1 VSLGDATAFGE
12 IVVIA
17 TCKRKHQRGIT
28 RVGEKNFA
36 EKVIIIH
43 HPSSII
49 HHPSSIIHHPSSI
62 IHHPSSIIHHP
73 SSIIVIDITNPFD
86 LSKV

>member
-1 VSLGDATAFGE
+1 MVSLGDATAFGE

-36 EKVIIIH
+36 KKVIII
-43 HPSSII
+43 II
-49 HHPSSIIHHPSSI
+49 
-62 IHHPSSIIHHP
+62 
-73 SSIIVIDITNPFD
+73 IIVDITNPLTFQRFNFQI
-86 LSKV
+86 

>member
-36 EKVIIIH
+36 EKVIII
-43 HPSSII
+43 
-49 HHPSSIIHHPSSI
+49 
-62 IHHPSSIIHHP
+62 
-73 SSIIVIDITNPFD
+73 IVIDITNPFD
-86 LSKV
+86 LSKVNFQI

>member
-49 HHPSSIIHHPSSI
+49 I
-62 IHHPSSIIHHP
+62 
-73 SSIIVIDITNPFD
+73 IDITNPFD

>member
-36 EKVIIIH
+36 EKVIII
-43 HPSSII
+43 II
-49 HHPSSIIHHPSSI
+49 I
-62 IHHPSSIIHHP
+62 
-73 SSIIVIDITNPFD
+73 IIVIDITNPFD
-86 LSKV
+86 LSKVNFQI

>member
-36 EKVIIIH
+36 EKVIII
-43 HPSSII
+43 
-49 HHPSSIIHHPSSI
+49 
-62 IHHPSSIIHHP
+62 
-73 SSIIVIDITNPFD
+73 VIDVTNPFD
-86 LSKV
+86 LSKI

>member
-36 EKVIIIH
+36 EKVIII
-43 HPSSII
+43 I
-49 HHPSSIIHHPSSI
+49 
-62 IHHPSSIIHHP
+62 
-73 SSIIVIDITNPFD
+73 IDITNPFD
-86 LSKV
+86 LSKVNFQI

>member
-17 TCKRKHQRGIT
+17 TCKRKHQRGIM

-36 EKVIIIH
+36 EKVVIII
-43 HPSSII
+43 
-49 HHPSSIIHHPSSI
+49 
-62 IHHPSSIIHHP
+62 
-73 SSIIVIDITNPFD
+73 IIVIDITNPFD
-86 LSKV
+86 LSKVNFQI

>member
-36 EKVIIIH
+36 EKVIILI
-43 HPSSII
+43 
-49 HHPSSIIHHPSSI
+49 
-62 IHHPSSIIHHP
+62 
-73 SSIIVIDITNPFD
+73 IIVIDITNPFD

>member
-28 RVGEKNFA
+28 RVGDKNFA
-36 EKVIIIH
+36 EKVIII
-43 HPSSII
+43 II
-49 HHPSSIIHHPSSI
+49 II
-62 IHHPSSIIHHP
+62 
-73 SSIIVIDITNPFD
+73 IDITNPFD
-86 LSKV
+86 VSKV

>member
-36 EKVIIIH
+36 EKIII
-43 HPSSII
+43 II
-49 HHPSSIIHHPSSI
+49 III
-62 IHHPSSIIHHP
+62 I
-73 SSIIVIDITNPFD
+73 IDITNPFD
-86 LSKV
+86 LSKVNFQI

>member
-36 EKVIIIH
+36 EKVIH
-43 HPSSII
+43 HPSSLLILQTHLTFQRLI
-49 HHPSSIIHHPSSI
+49 FKSNFMDTKIM
-62 IHHPSSIIHHP
+62 
-73 SSIIVIDITNPFD
+73 D
-86 LSKV
+86 

>member
-36 EKVIIIH
+36 EKVIIL
-43 HPSSII
+43 
-49 HHPSSIIHHPSSI
+49 
-62 IHHPSSIIHHP
+62 
-73 SSIIVIDITNPFD
+73 IIVIDITNPFD

>member
-36 EKVIIIH
+36 EKIII
-43 HPSSII
+43 
-49 HHPSSIIHHPSSI
+49 
-62 IHHPSSIIHHP
+62 
-73 SSIIVIDITNPFD
+73 IIVIDITNPFD
-86 LSKV
+86 LSKVNFQI

>member
-17 TCKRKHQRGIT
+17 TCKRKHQRGIM

-36 EKVIIIH
+36 EKVII
-43 HPSSII
+43 
-49 HHPSSIIHHPSSI
+49 
-62 IHHPSSIIHHP
+62 
-73 SSIIVIDITNPFD
+73 IIVIDITNPFD
-86 LSKV
+86 LSKVNFQI

>member
-17 TCKRKHQRGIT
+17 TCKRKHQRGIM

-36 EKVIIIH
+36 EKVIII
-43 HPSSII
+43 IG
-49 HHPSSIIHHPSSI
+49 
-62 IHHPSSIIHHP
+62 
-73 SSIIVIDITNPFD
+73 IDITNPFD
-86 LSKV
+86 LSKVNFQI

>member
-36 EKVIIIH
+36 EKIII
-43 HPSSII
+43 I
-49 HHPSSIIHHPSSI
+49 
-62 IHHPSSIIHHP
+62 
-73 SSIIVIDITNPFD
+73 IIVIDITNPFD
-86 LSKV
+86 LSKVNFQI